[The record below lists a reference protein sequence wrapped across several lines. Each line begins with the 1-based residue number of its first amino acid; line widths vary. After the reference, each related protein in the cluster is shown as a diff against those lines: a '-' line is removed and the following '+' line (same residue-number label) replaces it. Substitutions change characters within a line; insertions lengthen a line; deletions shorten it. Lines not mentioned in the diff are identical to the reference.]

1 MKREARQYL
10 LLILISLA
18 FGVGAWAVLR
28 FTSLR
33 RHENNSVFFSDA
45 ASLRSADPDLWAR
58 SMDKLKEPRAET
70 ENVAIEIPSELRHYE
85 DRHWFLA
92 TQVAE
97 VKKFSV
103 QPVQDFVDL
112 AAMIERGE
120 MVPVHAVTDTYI
132 LYGVAAR
139 TDGSAFTRY
148 VANQNVELNDE
159 AALRD
164 ADAQLES
171 AHAKLQKEIS
181 GLQSQ
186 LAASRKGDGA
196 KQDKV
201 QKELDARQREL
212 RSNEDDKAQLDKYY
226 GRSTGAPGSQ
236 PTLLRDY
243 DSLENLAKDFR
254 GRSFDLTSTND
265 RQALKIY
272 LLSSLR
278 PQALKILEE
287 IASDYHDKFDRPLP
301 VSSLIRPEQ
310 YQHVLRRYNR
320 YAVLIDTPP
329 HSTGLAF
336 DIDYRFMSGA
346 EQNFL
351 MSLLARMKDDG
362 RIEVLRE
369 RGANYHVFAFIDGVR
384 PTDDLIKASLQDAGA
399 PDNETNS
406 DENDSATKTPAK
418 AETKSRSVK
427 NTSSKSRSKKRR

>member
-1 MKREARQYL
+1 
-10 LLILISLA
+10 
-18 FGVGAWAVLR
+18 
-28 FTSLR
+28 
-33 RHENNSVFFSDA
+33 
-45 ASLRSADPDLWAR
+45 
-58 SMDKLKEPRAET
+58 
-70 ENVAIEIPSELRHYE
+70 
-85 DRHWFLA
+85 
-92 TQVAE
+92 
-97 VKKFSV
+97 V
-103 QPVQDFVDL
+103 Q
-112 AAMIERGE
+112 
-120 MVPVHAVTDTYI
+120 AVTDTYI

-139 TDGSAFTRY
+139 TDGSVFTRY

-164 ADAQLES
+164 AYAQLQS
-171 AHAKLQKEIS
+171 AHSKLQNEIS
-181 GLQSQ
+181 GLQIQ
-186 LAASRKGDGA
+186 LAAVKKGAGA
-196 KQDKV
+196 KQDEL

-212 RSNEDDKAQLDKYY
+212 RSNENDKAQLDKYY
-226 GRSTGAPGSQ
+226 GRSTNAPGSQ

-254 GRSFDLTSTND
+254 GRSFDLTNPTD

-278 PQALKILEE
+278 PPALKILEE
-287 IASDYHDKFDRPLP
+287 IAKAYHDKFDRPLP

-351 MSLLARMKDDG
+351 MSLLAHMKDDG

-369 RGANYHVFAFIDGVR
+369 RGANYHVFAFIDGTR
-384 PTDDLIKASLQDAGA
+384 PSDDLITASLQDAGA
-399 PDNETNS
+399 PDPETNS
-406 DENDSATKTPAK
+406 DENDSVKKPPAK
-418 AETKSRSVK
+418 VETKSRR
-427 NTSSKSRSKKRR
+427 TKK